1 MISGTWMYP
10 REDEAALKI
19 CRAPQESEPP
29 RASLKRAQQWRL
41 SPAYLLFLTA
51 LLSDQLWLCAGA
63 RPREKARGLAQE
75 AVQGAGTPANRNP
88 SCDTFLLGNL
98 SRSVAATPPMLPCF
112 GAPLDSACTK
122 LHSLQ
127 RLWGALSPPSPSFW
141 PPSAPTSS
149 FFSFSS
155 KRNFLKAYFRNFSLP
170 FCDTYSMA
178 DLLLGMAAPEGQDCS
193 LESLMGDFAVAAA
206 FSSSSA
212 TGPLEGEVCGSCV
225 RAYQSLD
232 QHAQEKYEE
241 FDSVLDKYLQSDEYS
256 VRSCVGD
263 CKAVY
268 KAWLCSEYF
277 NVTQRQCRRH
287 IPCKQYCL
295 EVQTRC
301 PFVLPDND
309 DLIYGGLPGF
319 ICTGLLENQLS
330 NAGAQCCDVRWRTCN
345 LAADGESNTTA
356 KPKDSESF
364 YYHHNSRHRHQHHHH
379 RDHHLHPYHHHH
391 QPSLLPVSAG
401 SRLGHS
407 KLRLCV
413 LVLVL
418 LHTMTSFS
426 TVQSN
431 NGMSL
436 EALPALDENTAREE

>member
-1 MISGTWMYP
+1 MISGTWMFP
-10 REDEAALKI
+10 REDEAALRI
-19 CRAPQESEPP
+19 CRDPRESAAPRSGPE
-29 RASLKRAQQWRL
+29 RAQRWRL
-41 SPAYLLFLTA
+41 SPACLLFLAA
-51 LLSDQLWLCAGA
+51 LLSDRLWLCTGA
-63 RPREKARGLAQE
+63 RQREAPLGT
-75 AVQGAGTPANRNP
+75 GTPSNRN
-88 SCDTFLLGNL
+88 SLCDPLLLGNL
-98 SRSVAATPPMLPCF
+98 SRPGAAAPHALPCP

-122 LHSLQ
+122 LYSLQ
-127 RLWGALSPPSPSFW
+127 RLWEALS

-149 FFSFSS
+149 VFSFSS

-170 FCDTYSMA
+170 FCDSYSMA
-178 DLLLGMAAPEGQDCS
+178 DILLGMAAPESLDCG
-193 LESLMGDFAVAAA
+193 LDSLMRDFAAAA
-206 FSSSSA
+206 ASLSSSPA
-212 TGPLEGEVCGSCV
+212 GPMEGEVCGGCV
-225 RAYQSLD
+225 RAYQRLD
-232 QHAQEKYEE
+232 QHAQEKFEE
-241 FDSVLDKYLQSDEYS
+241 FDAVLDKYLQSQEYS

-277 NVTQRQCRRH
+277 NVTQHQCSHR

-319 ICTGLLENQLS
+319 ICTGLLENQLP
-330 NAGAQCCDVRWRTCN
+330 NAEPQCCDVRWRSCN
-345 LAADGESNTTA
+345 VAADGEFNTTA

-364 YYHHNSRHRHQHHHH
+364 YYQHRSRHRQQHHHH
-379 RDHHLHPYHHHH
+379 RHDHLHPYHHHH
-391 QPSLLPVSAG
+391 HPSLLPVSAG